1 METIKLAAPDTGEEI
16 EFYVLEQTCINGM
29 NYILATEEEEED
41 GDAYIL
47 KEVSAENEDVIYEFV
62 DDEIEF
68 DAIARVFAEMM
79 DEDVEL
85 ER

>member
-1 METIKLAAPDTGEEI
+1 METIKLTAPDTGEEI
-16 EFYVLEQTCINGM
+16 ELYVLEQTCINGM

-68 DAIARVFAEMM
+68 DAIARVFVEMM

>member
-1 METIKLAAPDTGEEI
+1 METIKLTAPDTGEEI

-29 NYILATEEEEED
+29 NYILATEEEEDD

-47 KEVSAENEDVIYEFV
+47 KEVSTENEDVIYEFV

-68 DAIARVFAEMM
+68 DAIARVFGEML

>member
-1 METIKLAAPDTGEEI
+1 METIKLTAPDTGEEI

-41 GDAYIL
+41 GEAYIL
-47 KEVSAENEDVIYEFV
+47 KEVLIENEEVIYEFV

-68 DAIARVFAEMM
+68 DAIARVFGEML
-79 DEDVEL
+79 DDDVEL